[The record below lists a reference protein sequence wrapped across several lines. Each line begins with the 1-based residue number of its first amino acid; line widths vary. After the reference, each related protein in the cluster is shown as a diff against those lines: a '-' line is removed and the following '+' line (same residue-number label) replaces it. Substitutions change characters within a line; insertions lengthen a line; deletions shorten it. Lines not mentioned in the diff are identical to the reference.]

1 MTLRNALR
9 QDLAPEAASSN
20 RLYSREQCE
29 QFQMMRFGVS
39 CATCERSDEEY
50 PWHRQDEVA
59 TALRAEELITSNA
72 ARRRRW
78 TG

>member
-1 MTLRNALR
+1 MLRFWT
-9 QDLAPEAASSN
+9 
-20 RLYSREQCE
+20 REQCE

-39 CATCERSDEEY
+39 CATCERSDEEC

-59 TALRAEELITSNA
+59 TALRAEEADYFKRCLKA
-72 ARRRRW
+72 AW

>member
-1 MTLRNALR
+1 MLRFWT
-9 QDLAPEAASSN
+9 
-20 RLYSREQCE
+20 REQCE

-39 CATCERSDEEY
+39 CATCERSDEEC

-72 ARRRRW
+72 A
-78 TG
+78 